1 MREARGQHVEDYGT
15 LVAQTLAWA
24 VDDARRYLSDSELGR
39 LTPTGRVEADRRLLD
54 TLLTLREPGT
64 VPSQAADA
72 IGALLDAEARD
83 RGVVDVATLPRVAS
97 SGPLS
102 AMALWQGDITRLRVG
117 AVVNAANS
125 ALLGCRVPGHACIDN
140 AIHAAAGPWLRNA
153 CAEHV
158 RAQGAPEPTGTAVL
172 TPGFSLPAQAVIH
185 TVGPV
190 VSGGE
195 PTEENARLL
204 ASCYRSCLETAWSA
218 GLDSIALCSVSTGAF
233 GYPVE
238 QAARVALT
246 EVLDWLGEH
255 GDSAGAAEASG
266 PAVGGGQG
274 MLVVIDT
281 FSQRDTQVYQGL
293 LEEYQG
299 R

>member
-1 MREARGQHVEDYGT
+1 MSGATGQHVGDYGT
-15 LVAQTLAWA
+15 LLAQALAWA
-24 VDDARRYLSDSELGR
+24 VDDARRYLARSGLRR
-39 LTPTGRVEADRRLLD
+39 LTPTGQVEADRRLLD
-54 TLLTLREPGT
+54 ALLTLREPGP
-64 VPSQAADA
+64 VPPQAADA
-72 IGALLDAEARD
+72 IGALLAAETRD

-102 AMALWQGDITRLRVG
+102 AVALWQGDITRLRAG

-158 RAQGAPEPTGTAVL
+158 GAQGAPEPTGTAVL
-172 TPGFSLPAQAVIH
+172 TPGFSLPAQAVVH

-195 PTEENARLL
+195 PTEEDARLL
-204 ASCYRSCLETAWSA
+204 ASCYRSCLEATWSA
-218 GLDSIALCSVSTGAF
+218 GLGSIALCSVSTGAF

-238 QAARVALT
+238 LAARVALR
-246 EVLDWLGEH
+246 EILDWLGEH
-255 GDSAGAAEASG
+255 EDGGEAAEAG
-266 PAVGGGQG
+266 GHAVGGGQG

-281 FSQRDTQVYQGL
+281 FSQHDTQVYQVL
-293 LEEYQG
+293 LEEHQG